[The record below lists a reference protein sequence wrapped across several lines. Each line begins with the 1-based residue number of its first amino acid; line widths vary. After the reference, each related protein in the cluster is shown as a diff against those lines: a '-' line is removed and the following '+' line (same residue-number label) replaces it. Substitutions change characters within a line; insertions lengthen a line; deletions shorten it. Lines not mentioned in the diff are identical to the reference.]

1 MDLEIILKEYRSI
14 KSKELNVPA
23 YIIFSNSVIHAICE
37 VVPQSLSEILEI
49 KGIGKVKAERYGEDL
64 LEMCLGIEPLPV
76 NAEQIIEA
84 RVSRPISSSQITSR
98 PRTAPKETVVNMNE
112 CRQLNIDLQLSDKQK
127 EVITSCDKGENVFIT
142 GPGGTG
148 KSALIRIILNRYQIT
163 KNTHVC
169 ALTGVAAELLGCN
182 ATTIHSWS
190 GSGISYSGTD
200 QIIRNILRK
209 KRLVDNWKNIE
220 VLIIDEVSMMSK
232 KYFDILDA
240 IGRNIRNNDE
250 PFGGIQLIFSGDFH
264 QLPPVGRETDPDSCK
279 FCFESLVWKD
289 TFPNV
294 IILKQIFRQIDPQ
307 FMKILQQVRKGAIS
321 ENTYNILKSRIL
333 TKDGLSY
340 DKDITP
346 PIITPRKTTVELIN
360 NMKMK
365 QLPGQIYT
373 YKMNIYNTKKDSSGY
388 LSSEEKLEVKEVKKR
403 MNAEETLILK
413 LGARVMCISNLD
425 MVGIKQIVNG
435 SQGIVEDFTSG
446 YPVVRFKNGLRK
458 VIKNHSFAGENIKHI
473 GVKQLPLILS
483 WAITIHKSQGITLDT
498 AIIDAGDDIFG
509 HGQTY
514 VAFSRVKSLQ
524 GLFLQ
529 RFNHMKISTNPKVT
543 KYYDSINSSV

>member
-1 MDLEIILKEYRSI
+1 MDLEIIIKEYRSS
-14 KSKELNVPA
+14 KSKELNIPA
-23 YIIFSNSVIHAICE
+23 YCIFTNSVIAALCE
-37 VVPQSLSEILEI
+37 MAPQSLPEILKI
-49 KGIGKVKAERYGEDL
+49 KGIGKVKAEKYGEDL
-64 LEMCLGIEPLPV
+64 LLLCKGIEPLPIKT
-76 NAEQIIEA
+76 ESLIIEG
-84 RVSRPISSSQITSR
+84 RVPENIPHQMTSL
-98 PRTAPKETVVNMNE
+98 KGVNE
-112 CRQLNIDLQLSDKQK
+112 RHLLNIDLQLSDKQK
-127 EVITSCDKGENVFIT
+127 EVIISCDKGENVFIT

-148 KSALIRIILNRYQIT
+148 KSALIRIILNRYQNI
-163 KNTHVC
+163 KNTQVC

-182 ATTIHSWS
+182 ASTIHSWS

-200 QIIRNILRK
+200 QIISNVLRK
-209 KRLVDNWKNIE
+209 KGLVDNWKNIE

-240 IGRNIRNNDE
+240 IGRHIRNNDE

-279 FCFESLVWKD
+279 FCFESLIWKD
-289 TFPNV
+289 IFPNV

-321 ENTYNILKSRIL
+321 ENTFNILNSRIL

-365 QLPGQIYT
+365 QLTGQTFT
-373 YKMNIYNTKKDSSGY
+373 YKMNIYNTKKDSSTGY
-388 LSSEEKLEVKEVKKR
+388 LSSEEKFEVKEVKKR
-403 MNAEETLILK
+403 MNADETLTLK

-435 SQGIVEDFTSG
+435 SQGIVVDFTSG
-446 YPVVRFKNGLRK
+446 FPVVRFKNGLQK
-458 VIKNHSFAGENIKHI
+458 VIKNHTWSGENIKHV

-498 AIIDAGDDIFG
+498 AIIDAGDDIFA

-543 KYYDSINSSV
+543 KYYDSLKSVNI